1 MNEYYNFELSQRNT
15 GRVIHIIKKY
25 MKVKGDMLV
34 MENISRKK
42 NYRDFEV
49 LEKFLNEQRFRG
61 IKNTYE

>member
-1 MNEYYNFELSQRNT
+1 MKELRRKINGNLFEIELSQRNT
-15 GRVIHIIKKY
+15 GKVIHIIKKY

-49 LEKFLNEQRFRG
+49 LEKFLNE
-61 IKNTYE
+61 

>member
-1 MNEYYNFELSQRNT
+1 MSELRRKINGNLFEIELSQRNT

-25 MKVKGDMLV
+25 MKIKGDMLV

-49 LEKFLNEQRFRG
+49 LEKFINE
-61 IKNTYE
+61 Y